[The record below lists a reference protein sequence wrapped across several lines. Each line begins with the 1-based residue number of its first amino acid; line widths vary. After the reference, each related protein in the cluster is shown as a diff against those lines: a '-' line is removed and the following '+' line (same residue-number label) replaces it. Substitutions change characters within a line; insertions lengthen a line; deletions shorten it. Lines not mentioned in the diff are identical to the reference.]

1 MEGTPAH
8 PPDHLTTLVVCSH
21 NAVVLRRKPV
31 LGAGVVHLLHGF
43 SPIVGCA
50 EAIIA
55 LARKTLGTESA
66 DFYKGAT
73 GMPPLAGGQ

>member
-8 PPDHLTTLVVCSH
+8 PPDHLTKLVAYSH

-31 LGAGVVHLLHGF
+31 LGTGVVHLLHGF